1 MMTLRAIVGALR
13 RRLMVAT
20 GFAPS
25 GRALEPDEQALLDAL
40 GDDWMVFEVISLCR
54 GLRSKSERQPIFDH
68 VRAELETRRAAQAT
82 GQSEDGAAS

>member
-1 MMTLRAIVGALR
+1 MTPLKDVMGALR

-25 GRALEPDEQALLDAL
+25 GRVLEPDERALLDAL
-40 GDDWMVFEVISLCR
+40 GDDWMVFEVMSLCR

-82 GQSEDGAAS
+82 GQPDDGAAS